1 MNDDFERKVQ
11 CAGVAGWWTVLVAAA
26 VVTIQWVA
34 YLFVM
39 SSRPAFALSVWGS
52 GASWPEVQ
60 HLWLLGTAFLKI
72 FVFVLALLCL
82 WLTLWARQLRKAGG
96 A

>member
-26 VVTIQWVA
+26 VMLLQWVA
-34 YLFVM
+34 YLIVT
-39 SSRPAFALSVWGS
+39 SSRPAWVLSVWGS
-52 GASWPEVQ
+52 GASWLEVQ
-60 HLWLLGTAFLKI
+60 NLWLLATGFLKI
-72 FVFVLALLCL
+72 FVLILAILCL
-82 WLTLWARQLRKAGG
+82 WLTLWARQLRKGGG